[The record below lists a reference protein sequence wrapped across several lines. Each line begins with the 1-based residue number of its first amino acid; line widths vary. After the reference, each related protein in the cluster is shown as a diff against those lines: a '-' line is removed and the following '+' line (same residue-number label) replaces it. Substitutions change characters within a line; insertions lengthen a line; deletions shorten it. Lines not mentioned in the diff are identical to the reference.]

1 MNPKTLFV
9 IFLIVLIIYL
19 GMSQKQTVCN
29 PPYLLHG
36 TECCIDANQ
45 DSVCDKDQP
54 EAFVTTPGET
64 TTTLDPCM
72 GLSGYNKT
80 ACVFDTEKRRYANDC
95 AESCDNN
102 STVCRSA
109 CDLKEL
115 TKEKIACADTCF
127 KNYSI
132 CYSNCGVTPQAVA
145 SLKPSSANAS
155 NENRTIIVLPKIF

>member
-1 MNPKTLFV
+1 MNPKALFV
-9 IFLIVLIIYL
+9 ILLIVLIIYL

-36 TECCIDANQ
+36 SECCIDANQ

-54 EAFVTTPGET
+54 EALVTTLGET
-64 TTTLDPCM
+64 TTTLDPCI

-80 ACVFDTEKRRYANDC
+80 ACVFDKEKRRYADDC
-95 AESCDNN
+95 VESCDNA
-102 STVCRSA
+102 STVCRAA

-127 KNYSI
+127 KNYTA
-132 CYSNCGVTPQAVA
+132 CYSNCGVTSQMA
-145 SLKPSSANAS
+145 SSPKRSSVNPSK
-155 NENRTIIVLPKIF
+155 ENRTVLTLPNIF